1 MSKLVHL
8 ALFASPEILLLCT
21 LLDFLVPLTSTKKA
35 KQQNG
40 IFVACADVSESSLKK
55 SSPIIST

>member
-8 ALFASPEILLLCT
+8 ALFASPETLLFCT
-21 LLDFLVPLTSTKKA
+21 LLDSLVPLTSTKKA

-40 IFVACADVSESSLKK
+40 IFVACGDVSGIKHEK